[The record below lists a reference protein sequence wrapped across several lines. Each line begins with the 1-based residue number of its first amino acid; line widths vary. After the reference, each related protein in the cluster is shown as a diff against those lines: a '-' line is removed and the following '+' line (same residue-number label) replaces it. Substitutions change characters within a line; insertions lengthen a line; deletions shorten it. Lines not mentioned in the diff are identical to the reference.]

1 MGIDFEWVTFL
12 DAIALVF
19 IIEGIMP
26 FIRPESFRKYLE
38 TMQKQSDSFIRIMG
52 FVSMLFG
59 LLVLYLVR
67 LIFDI

>member
-1 MGIDFEWVTFL
+1 MDLDWWMTFL

-26 FIRPESFRKYLE
+26 FIKPDAFRRYLDI
-38 TMQKQSDSFIRIMG
+38 MRGQSDNFLRILGLVM
-52 FVSMLFG
+52 MLFG

-67 LIFDI
+67 LMFEV

>member
-1 MGIDFEWVTFL
+1 MDLGFEWITFL

-26 FIRPESFRKYLE
+26 FIKPEAFRKYLE

-59 LLVLYLVR
+59 LVVLYLVR
-67 LIFDI
+67 LIFEI